1 MQAVQT
7 VTGPSAPDALGTTLM
22 HEHLL
27 IGWPGWEAYATED
40 RAARRERLAR
50 CVDQMQ
56 ELAGLGVRT
65 LLDPCPI
72 DLGRDVEL
80 MAEVAQR
87 SRVQIVCATG
97 LYKEDQG
104 APAYFK
110 FRTQFGDAL
119 AEMTDVFVRELTEG
133 VGETRI
139 RAGVIKVATSAHRIT
154 PYEELVL
161 RAAAAAHRAT
171 GAPITTHT
179 DEGTMGMEQLDILTR
194 EGVPTSAIVVG
205 HSCGSSN
212 LDYHLAMLDRG
223 AYLGFDRFGLELLHP
238 DRARQAALIGLL
250 GVGFERQIVL
260 SHDTV
265 WCWRGRAP
273 AVPASVLADWHPTH
287 LFRRIIPRL
296 REAGVPQAKI
306 DTMLIENPRRYFADA
321 GTARC

>member
-1 MQAVQT
+1 MQTVQT
-7 VTGPSAPDALGTTLM
+7 VTEACSPEALGLTLM

-27 IGWPGWEAYATED
+27 VGWPGWEAYAAED
-40 RAARRERLAR
+40 RAQRRERLAR

-56 ELAGLGVRT
+56 ELHGLGVRT

-87 SRVQIVCATG
+87 SGVRIVCATG
-97 LYKEDQG
+97 LYKEDFG

-110 FRTQFGDAL
+110 FRAQFGDAL
-119 AEMTDVFVRELTEG
+119 AEMTDVFVRELSEG
-133 VGETRI
+133 VGETGI
-139 RAGVIKVATSAHRIT
+139 RAGVIKVATGAHRIT

-161 RAAAAAHRAT
+161 RAAARAHRAT

-179 DEGTMGMEQLDILTR
+179 DEGTMGVEQLDILTA
-194 EGVPTSAIVVG
+194 EGVAPAAIVVG

-273 AVPASVLADWHPTH
+273 VVPASVLADWHPTH
-287 LFRRIIPRL
+287 LFRKIIPRL
-296 REAGVPQAKI
+296 REAGVSQAKVE
-306 DTMLIENPRRYFADA
+306 TMLVDNPRRYFAEA
-321 GTARC
+321 GIARC

>member
-1 MQAVQT
+1 MQTVQT
-7 VTGPSAPDALGTTLM
+7 VTGPCPPDALGTTLM

-27 IGWPGWEAYATED
+27 VGWPGWEAYAAED
-40 RAARRERLAR
+40 RAERRERLRR
-50 CVDQMQ
+50 CVDTMQ
-56 ELAGLGVRT
+56 ELRALGVRT

-80 MAEVAQR
+80 MAEVAEQGGVR
-87 SRVQIVCATG
+87 IVCATG
-97 LYKEDQG
+97 LYKEDLG

-110 FRTQFGDAL
+110 FRSQFGDAV
-119 AEMTDVFVRELTEG
+119 AEMTEVFVRELTEG
-133 VGETRI
+133 VGDTGI
-139 RAGVIKVATSAHRIT
+139 RAGVIKVATGAHRIT

-161 RAAAAAHRAT
+161 RAAARAHRAT

-179 DEGTMGMEQLDILTR
+179 DEGTMGVEQLDVLTG
-194 EGVPTSAIVVG
+194 EGVAPSAIVVG

-238 DRARQAALIGLL
+238 DRARVAALVGLL

-273 AVPASVLADWHPTH
+273 AVPGDVLADWHPTH
-287 LFRRIIPRL
+287 LFRKVIPRL
-296 REAGVPQAKI
+296 REAGVPSAKI
-306 DTMLIENPRRYFADA
+306 DTMLVENPRRYFAQA
-321 GTARC
+321 GTAAC

>member
-1 MQAVQT
+1 MQTVQT
-7 VTGPSAPDALGTTLM
+7 VTGPCSPDALGTTLM

-27 IGWPGWEAYATED
+27 VGWPGWEAYAAED
-40 RAARRERLAR
+40 RAQRRERLAR

-56 ELAGLGVRT
+56 ELHGLGVRT

-87 SRVQIVCATG
+87 SRVRILCATG
-97 LYKEDQG
+97 LYKEDLG

-119 AEMTDVFVRELTEG
+119 AEMTDVFVRELGEG
-133 VGETRI
+133 VGETSI

-161 RAAAAAHRAT
+161 RAAARAHRAT

-179 DEGTMGMEQLDILTR
+179 DEGTMGVEQLDILTA
-194 EGVPTSAIVVG
+194 EGVAPAAIVVG

-250 GVGFERQIVL
+250 GVGFVRQIVL

-273 AVPASVLADWHPTH
+273 VVPASVLADWQPTH
-287 LFRRIIPRL
+287 LFRKIIPRL
-296 REAGVPQAKI
+296 REAGVTQAQV
-306 DTMLIENPRRYFADA
+306 DTMLIDNPRRYFAES
-321 GTARC
+321 GISRC